1 MDQVIKV
8 LLQFCKSYCG
18 RTVPSKKEIAA
29 VLSRLEKEGELDSP
43 QQVLDSNRWDSLTSA
58 LCQRAMSDQ
67 KASELKTWG
76 LILGAL
82 KAAKVEGKFGEDR
95 SMTGVVRSGSLLSHR
110 SGEAKMAAT
119 TENGGGEMQKEEPP
133 SQSCEPTAPPP
144 PYPAPSLCP
153 SLDKMSQPEPPPEE
167 RDRVGGGA
175 GRGSPRPGGGP
186 VTDWAKVKEEAE
198 EKGLANPATFP
209 VVVSDEGPIWVPL
222 DPKGITRV
230 LEAVEKKGLKSPLTM
245 NALENLTAQGPLLPY
260 DIENLMRMVLKPV
273 QYTLWK
279 EEWQARL
286 RQMLVTVQNDPA
298 NALHN
303 SDLQRL
309 MGSAPGLLTAQAQV
323 TQLRPGEL
331 IATSDAALE
340 AFRRL
345 ARNAEPSTPWTEII
359 QGPTESFQ
367 DFADRLIKAVEGSDL
382 PRAVHGPVILD
393 CLYQKSSGDIRALL
407 RAAPERFHTPG
418 EAIKYIVDKQKSNP
432 SVVGEVAAAVAG
444 VMMAHGGFGL
454 PTRCRVGSNNIGR
467 TCLKTMKK
475 DFRDLR
481 RKEEDN
487 SPFCRMNMRIG
498 VRFVAIETL
507 EYGHEGIR
515 TTATQKEAQFR
526 CLYIRACSMGN
537 KQKELE
543 AIVWSESYDIV
554 TIMETR

>member
-8 LLQFCKSYCG
+8 LLYFCKSYCG
-18 RTVPSKKEIAA
+18 KTVPSKKEIAA

-43 QQVLDSNRWDSLTSA
+43 QQVLDSNKWDSLTSA

-82 KAAKVEGKFGEDR
+82 KAAKAEGGFGEDR
-95 SMTGVVRSGSLLSHR
+95 SVTGAAGSGSLLSHR
-110 SGEAKMAAT
+110 SGSDEAKMAAT
-119 TENGGGEMQKEEPP
+119 AESGGGETEKKESP

-144 PYPAPSLCP
+144 PYPNRPLKNAIGRWA
-153 SLDKMSQPEPPPEE
+153 E
-167 RDRVGGGA
+167 RGGGA
-175 GRGSPRPGGGP
+175 RGRGVARGREGARAGGGGP
-186 VTDWAKVKEEAE
+186 VTDWAKIKEVAE
-198 EKGLANPATFP
+198 EKGLANPAAFP

-286 RQMLVTVQNDPA
+286 RQLLVIVQNDPA
-298 NALHN
+298 NVLRN

-323 TQLRPGEL
+323 IHLRPGEL

-345 ARNAEPSTPWTEII
+345 ARNAEPSTPWTEIT

-367 DFADRLIKAVEGSDL
+367 DFANRLIKTVEGSDL
-382 PRAVHGPVILD
+382 PRAVHSPVILD

-418 EAIKYIVDKQKSNP
+418 EAIKYIN
-432 SVVGEVAAAVAG
+432 
-444 VMMAHGGFGL
+444 
-454 PTRCRVGSNNIGR
+454 RRVYNFF
-467 TCLKTMKK
+467 L
-475 DFRDLR
+475 
-481 RKEEDN
+481 
-487 SPFCRMNMRIG
+487 
-498 VRFVAIETL
+498 
-507 EYGHEGIR
+507 
-515 TTATQKEAQFR
+515 
-526 CLYIRACSMGN
+526 
-537 KQKELE
+537 
-543 AIVWSESYDIV
+543 
-554 TIMETR
+554 